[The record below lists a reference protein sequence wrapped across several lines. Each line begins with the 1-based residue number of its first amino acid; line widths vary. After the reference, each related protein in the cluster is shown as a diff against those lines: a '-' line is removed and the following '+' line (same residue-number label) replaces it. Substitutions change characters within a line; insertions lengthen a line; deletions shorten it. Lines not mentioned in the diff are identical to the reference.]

1 MNEFSVDDSKF
12 EKFAGLAKGVGD
24 SSLSTVLGMAV
35 VVVGIA
41 VFIAGVVMAGKWDG
55 HLYDRKGCVQ
65 LQEIAGKVYKVD
77 TCTGAVSEFKIE

>member
-1 MNEFSVDDSKF
+1 
-12 EKFAGLAKGVGD
+12 
-24 SSLSTVLGMAV
+24 
-35 VVVGIA
+35 
-41 VFIAGVVMAGKWDG
+41 MAGKWDG